1 MCYLFILSEDKMCF
15 NINFQIPKQNKLQII
30 FADGMKTW
38 SEAIWFFSYVSRLS
52 DTRSRTL
59 CWCSQ
64 FYITDKL
71 KILEFWA
78 VARKYNN
85 LNPSPSGLRN
95 SDGCFSTLFD
105 VLSAARMWKRLHSW
119 SFLDFG
125 SETDLHFKATTGL

>member
-59 CWCSQ
+59 CYCSQ

-85 LNPSPSGLRN
+85 LNPSPSGFEKQRRVFFYTFWCSVSS
-95 SDGCFSTLFD
+95 SDVKKVTQLKFPGFWLGDRFTF
-105 VLSAARMWKRLHSW
+105 
-119 SFLDFG
+119 
-125 SETDLHFKATTGL
+125 

>member
-59 CWCSQ
+59 CCCSQ

-78 VARKYNN
+78 VSRKYNN
-85 LNPSPSGLRN
+85 LDPSPSGFEKQRRVFFYTFWCSVSSSNVKKVTQL
-95 SDGCFSTLFD
+95 
-105 VLSAARMWKRLHSW
+105 K
-119 SFLDFG
+119 FG
-125 SETDLHFKATTGL
+125 SERDLHFKATTGL